1 MHRIGR
7 SGRAGEVGLALS
19 LIDYEDC
26 HHFKIIEKK
35 NKLRLE
41 REEVTGFAVNQANL
55 DAAQALKN
63 DKPMAKPAGTG
74 KKKKK
79 NKADDIDD
87 VWSGWRKR

>member
-1 MHRIGR
+1 MQRTAKFPNI
-7 SGRAGEVGLALS
+7 AV
-19 LIDYEDC
+19 II
-26 HHFKIIEKK
+26 IIEKK

-63 DKPMAKPAGTG
+63 DKPMAKPEGTG

-79 NKADDIDD
+79 NKSNQEDD

>member
-19 LIDYEDC
+19 LIDYEDL

-55 DAAQALKN
+55 DAVQALKN
-63 DKPMAKPAGTG
+63 EKPMAKPEGTG

-87 VWSGWRKR
+87 VWSGWRRK